1 MFSIH
6 NIQVNGMVKYV
17 VAKQVTGKKIITN
30 EGEDFGR
37 VVDLRINEVTGQI
50 TDLIVDPNPDN
61 NVSKLR
67 KEKNNVLLPFSSV
80 IAVGDYII
88 IDKRHIF
95 E

>member
-1 MFSIH
+1 
-6 NIQVNGMVKYV
+6 MVKYV